1 MSDLIK
7 VRLKQYRV
15 LKAVVI
21 HIKVWCVRW
30 TADVRDVGSVTF
42 EDVLPVNAGKEWVL
56 FEVLNAV
63 LTQPVLSAA
72 DESADQVFGIFR
84 DVRHMSR
91 KLEPLLWEAQG
102 KNTKPLKKCILFLI
116 NCLRFKCYFV
126 PCGS

>member
-7 VRLKQYRV
+7 VCLKQYRV

-30 TADVRDVGSVTF
+30 TADFRDVGGVTF
-42 EDVLPVNAGKEWVL
+42 EDVLPVNARKERVL

-63 LTQPVLSAA
+63 LTKPVLSAA

-91 KLEPLLWEAQG
+91 KLEPLLRETQG
-102 KNTKPLKKCILFLI
+102 KIKTT
-116 NCLRFKCYFV
+116 
-126 PCGS
+126 

>member
-30 TADVRDVGSVTF
+30 TADVRDVGGVTF
-42 EDVLPVNAGKEWVL
+42 EDVLPVDARKERVL
-56 FEVLNAV
+56 FEVLDAI

-91 KLEPLLWEAQG
+91 KLEPLLWETQG
-102 KNTKPLKKCILFLI
+102 KDTKPLQI
-116 NCLRFKCYFV
+116 FV
-126 PCGS
+126 LYIYI